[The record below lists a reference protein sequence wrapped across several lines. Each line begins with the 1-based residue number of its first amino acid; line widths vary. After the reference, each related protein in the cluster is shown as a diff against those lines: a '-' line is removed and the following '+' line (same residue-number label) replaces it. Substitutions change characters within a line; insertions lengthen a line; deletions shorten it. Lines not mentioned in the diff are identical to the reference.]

1 MPPGRLK
8 IYNGTS
14 GGWEYVA
21 PGLQG
26 ATGPSGPSGPA
37 GATGVSGSQGIAG
50 PTGATGPQ
58 GATGAQGSTGPQG
71 AQGVQ
76 GVTGSQGPQGATGA
90 QGSTGPAGEV
100 TLTGSQTLTGKRID
114 PRVSSTAS
122 GSSVTPT
129 IASYDQ
135 YVYTAL
141 AADLTI
147 NAPTGTPVVGNKL
160 MFAIKDNGTS
170 RTLTWNAA
178 FAPVGVTP
186 PAATTVGKWTY
197 VGCIYNANATRWDV
211 IAVATEA

>member
-1 MPPGRLK
+1 MGPGRLK
-8 IYNGTS
+8 IWNETTS
-14 GGWEYVA
+14 SWDYVA

-50 PTGATGPQ
+50 PTGAT
-58 GATGAQGSTGPQG
+58 
-71 AQGVQ
+71 
-76 GVTGSQGPQGATGA
+76 GPQGATGA

-141 AADLTI
+141 AANLTI